1 MEKDPSWK
9 YLRPPADITVSDG
22 KKKYHS
28 KRSCWIPDPS
38 EGFVGARIRSSKGD
52 QAIVVT
58 DNGIEKTVKKE
69 ELQEMNPPKFEKAED
84 MANLTFLND
93 ASVLHNLRQRY
104 YSMLIYT
111 YSGLFCVVIN
121 PYKNLPIY
129 TENVIRM
136 YMGRRRSEMP
146 PHLFAISDEAYR
158 NMMQDKENQ
167 SILITGESGAGKTEN
182 TKRVISYF
190 ATVGATQSARTKA
203 GKKAT
208 LEEQIVKTNPVLEAF
223 GNAKTVRNN
232 NSSRFG
238 KFIRIYF
245 NGHGKL
251 AGDLLEKSRVI
262 KQAPGERCFHIFYQL
277 MSCRIPGL
285 KGATA
290 IASAFVVDNS
300 VVFSYAEKLFLN
312 KEIRHYKLISQAEV
326 TIDGMDD
333 GEEMQITDE
342 AFDVMNFEQEEKDN
356 LYKLC
361 AAIMHMGEM
370 KFKQRPR
377 EEQAESDGTD
387 EADMSCRLMAID
399 TADFLKA
406 LLKPRVKVGAEW
418 VNKSQNLDQVSWS
431 VGALCKAIYAR
442 TFKWLI
448 TRCNRTL
455 DVADADRKFFI
466 GVLDIAGFEIFDFNS
481 FEQLWINFVNE
492 KLQQFFNHHMFV
504 LEQELYKSEGIA
516 WNFID
521 FGLDLQA
528 CIELIEKPLGIVSVL
543 DEECIVP
550 RASDQTFVQKLNDQH
565 LGKHPNFQK
574 ARSPKGTQSE
584 AHFAIVHYAG
594 TVRYNASGWLEKNK
608 DPLNDS
614 VVSVLKSSADNRLIV
629 DIWADYETQEESSK
643 KKVDPVKKKGKAASF
658 LTVSMMYRES
668 LNTLMNMLRST
679 HPHFIR
685 CIVPNESK
693 KSGLI
698 EAGLVLNQL
707 TCNGVLEG
715 IRICRKGFPNRFSF
729 DEFAQRYSILK
740 AEEAGKLKSSKEKT
754 KAILQSLV
762 TDGAITEDDFQI
774 GITKVRTF
782 AARYYPCDLD
792 WKSYTELK
800 APVWVFFKAGI
811 MACLEDMHNEAMSA
825 MLLGVQ
831 TAMRAYLAKAEYYR
845 KKKEI
850 DASIILQRNVKR
862 WLELRHWHWFSL
874 YARIKPLLSQA
885 KQDELVEQ
893 MTLKIK
899 VHLESDSFDNF
910 EEAVASS
917 EQLCKNLESQVLS
930 LNEQK
935 RRMEAELAGDKSSI
949 EDLERTIQRLSESKK
964 DLQEQNEDLQDQVHQ
979 AHKQNT
985 SLEKCRK
992 GLQEEND
999 LLKDHAEEVQTRL
1012 KAVQAEKST
1021 LEQTVHTLKETIAR
1035 QEKNELQLSRE
1046 KKLLEEN
1053 SSALQQDIKLAEEKL
1068 TSTVRQKANLERT
1081 LDQVEQNLELERR
1094 ARQDADKA
1102 RRKLEGD
1109 LKISKENSDEIN
1121 QIRLDLEANVRR
1133 KEEEISTMARSLA
1146 EEEDAKL
1153 KLQKALKEMQVQI
1166 DQLADEVSQERE
1178 NRLRAERRRQELQ
1191 NELEEIAQQAD
1202 EAAGATQAQVELN
1215 KKREL
1220 EIAKLK
1226 REHEEALMSS
1236 ESRQSSLQK
1245 RHAEIVADLNEQ
1257 IDTLQKLKQRLEKE
1271 KTMLQNEIDELR
1283 SMEENERMAKAYQ
1296 EKQLKQAEFRA
1307 AEALQGRDEYAQQV
1321 QDLEAQ
1327 RQRLVAENTS
1337 LNEELAN
1344 MQSQVTS
1351 MTQAK
1356 QRMVVQLE
1364 EARKTAEEKTAKC
1377 DQMIAEYKRSEKD
1390 LAQVSNQLEQELDLR
1405 SDLQRQLA
1413 KAKAEIQS
1421 IRTTFE
1427 HELLKKTEELDD
1439 AKKTLLLRTNA
1450 MQVELEKDSA
1460 KISSLEKVRNRLQL
1474 ELDSCHEELDKVNAL
1489 NSALERKQRMYEKAT
1504 EEWKQK
1510 CDEITTDLET
1520 SQRENRAFSTEVFK
1534 LRAMVEQAVD
1544 KEEAARRECKVLTD
1558 ELQDLTAQLGVG
1570 GQTFFEI
1577 QKNKRLLELEK
1588 EELQT
1593 ALEEAESALELEESK
1608 TLKSQAELTQIRQ
1621 EIEQQLREKEEEF
1634 AETRR
1639 SHSRAIDSLKATLE
1653 SESKGKQELSK
1664 TKKKLESDISELEL
1678 ALDHAH
1684 KSNADFTKQLKRYQ
1698 EQIRQLQNQVDEEQ
1712 RNRNELRERCDFLEK
1727 RFQTLL
1733 AEKEEMTTT
1742 VENQERLRRLND
1754 QEVNQLKEQL
1764 DEVQL
1769 LLNSTTVAK
1778 RKMETEIQAL
1788 RGDLED
1794 MTQEAKDNE
1803 EKYRKAT
1810 LDATR
1815 LSDELRQEQEHSQ
1828 YLEQKNKSL
1837 EQQTRDL
1844 QTLFEETEV
1853 NSVRG
1858 KAKYINQLEQ
1868 KLRDLEMELDSARRK
1883 QQDSD
1888 RVRRKNDRQLKE
1900 LEAQIE
1906 EARKNDERMHEL
1918 IDRLNSKVR
1927 AYKRQAEEAVGK
1939 AAVAGWP
1946 NKEQIAA
1953 MNLSKY
1959 RHSQNQLQ
1967 EAEERAD
1974 LAENSLAKFRAKSR
1988 SSSYKNLS
1996 NMKTMMTLSTSSRD
2010 LSKSQSALQ
2019 KDDDE
2024 STSSL

>member
-1 MEKDPSWK
+1 MPRLCETTIRPDLESSYGSTSMDTASW
-9 YLRPPADITVSDG
+9 PAET
-22 KKKYHS
+22 
-28 KRSCWIPDPS
+28 
-38 EGFVGARIRSSKGD
+38 SS
-52 QAIVVT
+52 IV
-58 DNGIEKTVKKE
+58 
-69 ELQEMNPPKFEKAED
+69 
-84 MANLTFLND
+84 
-93 ASVLHNLRQRY
+93 
-104 YSMLIYT
+104 
-111 YSGLFCVVIN
+111 
-121 PYKNLPIY
+121 PI
-129 TENVIRM
+129 
-136 YMGRRRSEMP
+136 
-146 PHLFAISDEAYR
+146 H
-158 NMMQDKENQ
+158 
-167 SILITGESGAGKTEN
+167 
-182 TKRVISYF
+182 
-190 ATVGATQSARTKA
+190 
-203 GKKAT
+203 
-208 LEEQIVKTNPVLEAF
+208 
-223 GNAKTVRNN
+223 
-232 NSSRFG
+232 
-238 KFIRIYF
+238 
-245 NGHGKL
+245 
-251 AGDLLEKSRVI
+251 LLEKSRVI

-277 MSCRIPGL
+277 MSSRIAGQ
-285 KGATA
+285 KGGG
-290 IASAFVVDNS
+290 
-300 VVFSYAEKLFLN
+300 YCEKLFLN

-333 GEEMQITDE
+333 SEEMQITDE
-342 AFDVMNFEQEEKDN
+342 AFDVMNFEQVEKDN

-387 EADMSCRLMAID
+387 EADFSCRLMGVD

-455 DVADADRKFFI
+455 DVADAERKFFI

-504 LEQELYKSEGIA
+504 LEQELYKSEGID

-550 RASDQTFVQKLNDQH
+550 KASDQTFVQKLNDQH

-574 ARSPKGTQSE
+574 ARSPKGNQSE

-614 VVSVLKSSADNRLIV
+614 VVSVLKSSVDNRLIV

-685 CIVPNESK
+685 CIIPNESK

-729 DEFAQRYSILK
+729 EEFAQRYSILK
-740 AEEAGKLKSSKEKT
+740 AEQAGKLNDPKEKT

-762 TDGAITEDDFQI
+762 ADGAITEDDFQI
-774 GITKVRTF
+774 GITKV
-782 AARYYPCDLD
+782 
-792 WKSYTELK
+792 
-800 APVWVFFKAGI
+800 FFKAGI
-811 MACLEDMHNEAMSA
+811 MAHLEDMHNEAMSA

-831 TAMRAYLAKAEYYR
+831 TAIRAYLAKAEYYR

-850 DASIILQRNVKR
+850 DASVILQRNVRR
-862 WLELRHWHWFSL
+862 WLELRHWHWFGL

-899 VHLESDSFDNF
+899 NF

-917 EQLCKNLESQVLS
+917 EQLCKNLESQVTS

-935 RRMEAELAGDKSSI
+935 RRMEAELASGKSSI
-949 EDLERTIQRLSESKK
+949 EDLERTIQRLSENKK
-964 DLQEQNEDLQDQVHQ
+964 DLQEQNKDLQEQVDH
-979 AHKQNT
+979 AHKQNA

-992 GLQEEND
+992 GLQDEND
-999 LLKDHAEEVQTRL
+999 LLKDHAEEVQARL
-1012 KAVQAEKST
+1012 KAVQVEKST

-1035 QEKNELQLSRE
+1035 QEKSELQLNRE

-1053 SSALQQDIKLAEEKL
+1053 SLALQQDIKVAEEKL
-1068 TSTVRQKANLERT
+1068 TSTVKQKTNLERT
-1081 LDQVEQNLELERR
+1081 LDQMEENLELERR
-1094 ARQDADKA
+1094 ARQDAEKA

-1109 LKISKENSDEIN
+1109 LKISKENMDEAN
-1121 QIRLDLEANVRR
+1121 QIRQDLEANVRR

-1146 EEEDAKL
+1146 EEEDTKL
-1153 KLQKALKEMQVQI
+1153 KLQKAIKEMQVQI
-1166 DQLADEVSQERE
+1166 DQLGDEVSQERE

-1191 NELEEIAQQAD
+1191 SELEEIAQQAD

-1215 KKREL
+1215 KKREI

-1257 IDTLQKLKQRLEKE
+1257 LDTLQKLKQKLEKE
-1271 KTMLQNEIDELR
+1271 KTVLQNDIDELR
-1283 SMEENERMAKAYQ
+1283 ATEENERMVKAYQ

-1307 AEALQGRDEYAQQV
+1307 AEALQARDEYAQQV

-1327 RQRLVAENTS
+1327 RQRLVAENTA
-1337 LNEELAN
+1337 LNEELAT
-1344 MQSQVTS
+1344 MHSQVTS

-1356 QRMVVQLE
+1356 QRMTIQLE
-1364 EARKTAEEKTAKC
+1364 EARRTAEEKTAKC

-1421 IRTTFE
+1421 LRTTFE

-1439 AKKTLLLRTNA
+1439 AKKTLVLRTNA
-1450 MQVELEKDSA
+1450 MQIELEKDSA
-1460 KISSLEKVRNRLQL
+1460 RISSIEKVRNRLQL
-1474 ELDSCHEELDKVNAL
+1474 ELDSCHDELDKANAL
-1489 NSALERKQRMYEKAT
+1489 NTALERKQRMYEKAT
-1504 EEWKQK
+1504 DEWKQK
-1510 CDEITTDLET
+1510 CDEITADLET
-1520 SQRENRAFSTEVFK
+1520 SQRENRALSTEVFK
-1534 LRAMVEQAVD
+1534 LRSMVEQAVD

-1558 ELQDLTAQLGVG
+1558 ELQDLTAQLGIG

-1577 QKNKRLLELEK
+1577 QKNKRRLELEK

-1621 EIEQQLREKEEEF
+1621 EVEQQLREKEEEF

-1653 SESKGKQELSK
+1653 SESKGRQELSK
-1664 TKKKLESDISELEL
+1664 TKKKLEADISELEL

-1684 KSNADFTKQLKRYQ
+1684 KSNADSTKQLKRYQ
-1698 EQIRQLQNQVDEEQ
+1698 EQIRELQNQVDEEQ

-1727 RFQTLL
+1727 RFQALL
-1733 AEKEEMTTT
+1733 TEKEEMTAA

-1918 IDRLNSKVR
+1918 IDRLNSKMR
-1927 AYKRQAEEAVGK
+1927 TYKRQAEEA
-1939 AAVAGWP
+1939 
-1946 NKEQIAA
+1946 EQIAA

-1988 SSSYKNLS
+1988 SSSYRNLS
-1996 NMKTMMTLSTSSRD
+1996 NMKTMVTLSTSSRD

-2019 KDDDE
+2019 KDADDE

>member
-1 MEKDPSWK
+1 MDGAISMEKDPSWK
-9 YLRPPADITVSDG
+9 YLRPSTDIIVNDE

-52 QAIVVT
+52 QAVVVT

-121 PYKNLPIY
+121 PYKRLPIY
-129 TENVIRM
+129 TESVIRM
-136 YMGRRRSEMP
+136 YMGKRRNEMP

-190 ATVGATQSARTKA
+190 ATVGATQSARAKA
-203 GKKAT
+203 GKKVVT
-208 LEEQIVKTNPVLEAF
+208 MEEQIVKTNPVLESF

-245 NGHGKL
+245 NGCGKL
-251 AGDLLEKSRVI
+251 AGGDIEHYLLEKSRVI
-262 KQAPGERCFHIFYQL
+262 KQAPGERCFHIFYQI
-277 MSCRIPGL
+277 MSDKIPGL
-285 KGATA
+285 K
-290 IASAFVVDNS
+290 
-300 VVFSYAEKLFLN
+300 EKLFLN
-312 KEIRHYKLISQAEV
+312 KEIRQYKLISQAEI

-333 GEEMQITDE
+333 REEMQITDE
-342 AFDVMNFEQEEKDN
+342 AFDIMNFEQEEKDN

-361 AAIMHMGEM
+361 GAIMHMGEM

-377 EEQAESDGTD
+377 EEQAEADGTD
-387 EADMSCRLMAID
+387 EAEFSCRLMGVDA
-399 TADFLKA
+399 AEFLKA

-550 RASDQTFVQKLNDQH
+550 KASDQTFVQKLNDQH

-574 ARSPKGTQSE
+574 AKPPKGNQSE

-614 VVSVLKSSADNRLIV
+614 VVSVLKMSMDNQLIV
-629 DIWADYETQEESSK
+629 DIWADYQTQEESSK
-643 KKVDPVKKKGKAASF
+643 RKADLIKKKGKAASF

-668 LNTLMNMLRST
+668 LSTLMNMLKTT

-685 CIVPNESK
+685 CIIPNESK

-715 IRICRKGFPNRFSF
+715 IRICRKGFPNRFHF
-729 DEFAQRYSILK
+729 EEFAQRYSILK
-740 AEEAGKLKSSKEKT
+740 AEQARKAQDPKERS
-754 KAILQSLV
+754 KAILEALV
-762 TDGAITEDDFQI
+762 ADGSIKEDDFQI
-774 GITKVRTF
+774 GITR
-782 AARYYPCDLD
+782 
-792 WKSYTELK
+792 
-800 APVWVFFKAGI
+800 VFFKAGV
-811 MACLEDMHNEAMSA
+811 MAHLEDMHNEAMSA

-831 TAMRAYLAKAEYYR
+831 AAIRSYLAKAEYHRR
-845 KKKEI
+845 KKET
-850 DASIILQRNVKR
+850 DSCVILQRNIRR
-862 WLELRHWHWFSL
+862 WLQLRHWHWFCL
-874 YARIKPLLSQA
+874 YARVKPLLSQA

-899 VHLESDSFDNF
+899 NYEETVACSERLCKELESRVVTLD
-910 EEAVASS
+910 EEK
-917 EQLCKNLESQVLS
+917 C
-930 LNEQK
+930 
-935 RRMEAELAGDKSSI
+935 RMEAELEHGKSSI
-949 EDLERTIQRLSESKK
+949 VDLERAVKRLSESKK
-964 DLQEQNEDLQDQVHQ
+964 TLQDQNMDLQEQIEHSNRQC
-979 AHKQNT
+979 A
-985 SLEKCRK
+985 SLEKSMK
-992 GLQEEND
+992 GLQDEND
-999 LLKDHAEEVQTRL
+999 LLKDQAEEVEARL
-1012 KAVQAEKST
+1012 KAVQAEKSN
-1021 LEQTVHTLKETIAR
+1021 LDQVSHTLKDTIAR
-1035 QEKNELQLSRE
+1035 LEKDVLQLGRE
-1046 KKLLEEN
+1046 RRLLEEN
-1053 SSALQQDIKLAEEKL
+1053 SSALKQELRVTEDKLGSIVK
-1068 TSTVRQKANLERT
+1068 QKDNLERS
-1081 LDQVEQNLELERR
+1081 LEEMEENLELEKR
-1094 ARQDADKA
+1094 ARQDAEKA

-1109 LKISKENSDEIN
+1109 VKISKENMEELN
-1121 QIRLDLEANVRR
+1121 KIRQDLEMSVRR
-1133 KEEEISTMARSLA
+1133 KEEEISSMARSLA
-1146 EEEDAKL
+1146 DEEDNRA
-1153 KLQKALKEMQVQI
+1153 KLQKALKEMQAQI
-1166 DQLADEVSQERE
+1166 DELNDDVNEERE
-1178 NRLRAERRRQELQ
+1178 NRLKAERRRQQLQ
-1191 NELEEIAQQAD
+1191 SELEEIAQQAD
-1202 EAAGATQAQVELN
+1202 EAVGATQAQVELN
-1215 KKREL
+1215 KKREI

-1226 REHEEALMSS
+1226 RDHEEALMAS
-1236 ESRQSSLQK
+1236 ESHCSSLQK
-1245 RHAEIVADLNEQ
+1245 RHSEIVADLNEQ
-1257 IDTLQKLKQRLEKE
+1257 LDSLQNLNRRLEKE
-1271 KTMLQNEIDELR
+1271 KAALQNDIDKLQ
-1283 SMEENERMAKAYQ
+1283 SAEENGRMVKAYQ
-1296 EKQLKQAEFRA
+1296 EKQLRQAEFRLT
-1307 AEALQGRDEYAQQV
+1307 EALQNRDEYAQQV
-1321 QDLEAQ
+1321 KDMEVQ
-1327 RQRLVAENTS
+1327 RQRLVGENTA
-1337 LNEELAN
+1337 LNEELAS

-1356 QRMVVQLE
+1356 QRMLVQLE
-1364 EARKTAEEKTAKC
+1364 EAKRTAEEKTAKC
-1377 DQMIAEYKRSEKD
+1377 DQMTAEYKRSELS
-1390 LAQVSNQLEQELDLR
+1390 LAQISNQLEQELDIK
-1405 SDLQRQLA
+1405 SELQRQLA
-1413 KAKAEIQS
+1413 KAKAEAQS
-1421 IRTTFE
+1421 LRTTFE
-1427 HELLKKTEELDD
+1427 HELLKKTDELDD
-1439 AKKTLLLRTNA
+1439 TKKTLQLRTNA
-1450 MQVELEKDSA
+1450 MQIELEKDSA
-1460 KISSLEKVRNRLQL
+1460 RISSIEKVRNRLQI
-1474 ELDSCHEELDKVNAL
+1474 ELDECLAELDKVNSQ
-1489 NSALERKQRMYEKAT
+1489 NSAMERKQRLYDKAT

-1510 CDEITTDLET
+1510 CDEITAELEA
-1520 SQRENRAFSTEVFK
+1520 SQRENRVLNTEVFK
-1534 LRAMVEQAVD
+1534 LRGLVEQAVD
-1544 KEEAARRECKVLTD
+1544 KEEAARRECKLLTE
-1558 ELQDLTAQLGVG
+1558 ELHDLTAQLGIG

-1577 QKNKRLLELEK
+1577 QKHKRRLELER
-1588 EELQT
+1588 EELQN
-1593 ALEEAESALELEESK
+1593 ALEEAESALEMEESK
-1608 TLKSQAELTQIRQ
+1608 TLKSQAELAQIRQ
-1621 EIEQQLREKEEEF
+1621 EVEQQLREKEEEF

-1653 SESKGKQELSK
+1653 SENKGRQELSK
-1664 TKKKLESDISELEL
+1664 AKKKLEADINDLEL

-1684 KSNADFTKQLKRYQ
+1684 KSNADSTKQLKRYQ
-1698 EQIRQLQNQVDEEQ
+1698 EQIRELQNQVDDEQ
-1712 RNRNELRERCDFLEK
+1712 RSRNELCERCDLLEK
-1727 RFQTLL
+1727 RIQAVV
-1733 AEKEEMTTT
+1733 AEKEELAT
-1742 VENQERLRRLND
+1742 VAENQARLRRINEHELS
-1754 QEVNQLKEQL
+1754 QLREQL

-1769 LLNSTTVAK
+1769 LLNSTTVSK
-1778 RKMETEIQAL
+1778 RKLETEIQAL

-1794 MTQEAKDNE
+1794 VTQEAKDNE
-1803 EKYRKAT
+1803 EKCRKAM
-1810 LDATR
+1810 LDAAR

-1828 YLEQKNKSL
+1828 YLEQKNKTL

-1844 QTLFEETEV
+1844 QALFEETEM

-1868 KLRDLEMELDSARRK
+1868 KLRDLEMELDSAQRK
-1883 QQDSD
+1883 HQEAD
-1888 RVRRKNDRQLKE
+1888 RVRRKSDRLLKE
-1900 LEAQIE
+1900 LEAQVE
-1906 EARKNDERMHEL
+1906 EARKNEERMHEL
-1918 IDRLNSKVR
+1918 IERLNGKLR
-1927 AYKRQAEEAVGK
+1927 TYKRQAEEA
-1939 AAVAGWP
+1939 
-1946 NKEQIAA
+1946 EQIAA

-1959 RHSQNQLQ
+1959 RHSQTQLQ

-1974 LAENSLAKFRAKSR
+1974 LAESSLAKFRAKNR
-1988 SSSYKNLS
+1988 SSSYRNLS
-1996 NMKTMMTLSTSSRD
+1996 NTKAMTPLSASSRD
-2010 LSKSQSALQ
+2010 LSRSQSQSVLH
-2019 KDDDE
+2019 KEGDDD
-2024 STSSL
+2024 SASSL